1 MAAGVAVCAVCVAA
15 NVGGLGVARVEGE
28 AGVGGAEVMSEKV
41 GDLAVAAVVAVAAVA
56 RLRNP

>member
-1 MAAGVAVCAVCVAA
+1 
-15 NVGGLGVARVEGE
+15 VARVEGE